1 MNRDYRFTLH
11 VDCPD
16 GSQNSAA
23 FTVEA
28 YAWPQLEP
36 VDVCDRPITAMMVGG
51 VTTSQAYRIDT
62 DRQALADTISK
73 ALTTRIMESIKARDL
88 RNGYK
93 QP

>member
-16 GSQNSAA
+16 NSHHSAA
-23 FTVEA
+23 FVVEA
-28 YAWPQLEP
+28 YARPQFEP

-51 VTTSQAYRIDT
+51 VTTSQAHRIDIG
-62 DRQALADTISK
+62 REALAEYISK
-73 ALTTRIMESIKARDL
+73 ALTRKIMESIKARDL
-88 RNGYK
+88 RNGYQ